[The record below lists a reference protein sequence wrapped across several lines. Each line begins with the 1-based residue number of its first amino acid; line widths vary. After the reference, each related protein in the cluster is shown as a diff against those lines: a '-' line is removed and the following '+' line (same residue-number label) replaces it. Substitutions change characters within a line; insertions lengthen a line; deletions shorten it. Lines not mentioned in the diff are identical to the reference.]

1 MNQTDAD
8 HDQYSYEPFTHHA
21 FYTAVNA
28 ALVERAVGYL
38 CSRQTSATPTLVDL
52 GCGTGAIT
60 QLVVEALA
68 RHGCAA
74 TMLGIDPSAQ
84 ALRLAKQR
92 CAGSGSAVRFL
103 HGDAATLAQVGQP
116 VDALFFCNAMHLVP
130 DPRAVLAQI
139 AAALTPGGLL
149 ACNSAFFA
157 GAYVPG
163 TERFY
168 QLFLRGVI
176 GWLRREYPEVRLS
189 REEPARAKQWLAQET
204 YEALLREQG
213 FRILFSER
221 EEVQMTLE
229 SWQDICRYW
238 LFIEGVLPGVPLAV
252 GSAALVHS
260 ATQVFADL
268 ALTTVP
274 RYWLQLV
281 AQRAPG
287 AAGG

>member
-1 MNQTDAD
+1 MSQTDPD
-8 HDQYSYEPFTHHA
+8 HDRYSYEPFTHHA

-28 ALVERAVGYL
+28 ALVERAVAYL
-38 CSRQTSATPTLVDL
+38 CTSQTQTTPTLVDL

-60 QLVVEALA
+60 QLLVEALA
-68 RHGCAA
+68 RHGRSA
-74 TMLGIDPSAQ
+74 TILGIDPSVQ
-84 ALRLAKQR
+84 ALQPAEQR
-92 CAGSGSAVRFL
+92 CAGSAGAVRL
-103 HGDAATLAQVGQP
+103 QGDAATLTQMGHP
-116 VDALFFCNAMHLVP
+116 VDGLFFCNAIHLVP
-130 DPRAVLAQI
+130 DTRDVLAQI
-139 AAALTPGGLL
+139 AAALTPGGLFV
-149 ACNSAFFA
+149 CNSAFFA

-168 QLFLRGVI
+168 QHFMRGVI
-176 GWLRREYPEVRLS
+176 GWLRREYPEVHLS
-189 REEPARAKQWLAQET
+189 REEKARAKQWLAQET

-213 FRILFSER
+213 FRVLSSER

-260 ATQVFADL
+260 ATQVFTDL

-274 RYWLQLV
+274 RNWLQLV
-281 AQRAPG
+281 AQRGSGAPG
-287 AAGG
+287 R